1 MVEHRRP
8 CDEHRP
14 DDVVGTVNVGGAD
27 DFDGITVV
35 ARVFRHQCCHVL
47 IDVLG
52 EHGLDKEDVIVAV
65 HRLEDAQI
73 VDISVAVE
81 VQVGHRIRR
90 TVEQLLELLD
100 GGGLRE
106 ERCNSLEIKMK
117 RNILRLRVHLCDSGC
132 RMCLGRRH
140 GRTVISVVRACRRAV
155 VGSCARLR
163 GVGDDSCREASC
175 AHERQECND

>member
-35 ARVFRHQCCHVL
+35 ARVFRHKRRHVL

-52 EHGLDKEDVIVAV
+52 EHGLDQEDVVVAV
-65 HRLEDAQI
+65 HCLEDAQI

-81 VQVGHRIRR
+81 VQVGYRVRGA
-90 TVEQLLELLD
+90 VEHLFELLY
-100 GGGLRE
+100 GGRLRE
-106 ERCNSLEIKMK
+106 ERGNSLQIKMK
-117 RNILRLRVHLCDSGC
+117 RNVLRRRVHLCDRGC